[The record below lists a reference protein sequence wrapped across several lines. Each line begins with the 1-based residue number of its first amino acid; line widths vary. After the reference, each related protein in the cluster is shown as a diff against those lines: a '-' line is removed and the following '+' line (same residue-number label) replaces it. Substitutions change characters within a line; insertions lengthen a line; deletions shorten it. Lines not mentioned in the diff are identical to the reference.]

1 MKVCRR
7 LCNVMSSKV
16 FLRIS
21 LFFKVAVL
29 YAHNQEISLLAQR
42 VDFQV
47 QQRASLCIFFY
58 LDEVLVVGVILK
70 KSGIP

>member
-7 LCNVMSSKV
+7 LCNVMSSKY
-16 FLRIS
+16 FSGYRI
-21 LFFKVAVL
+21 FKVAVL
-29 YAHNQEISLLAQR
+29 YAHNQEVSLLAQR